1 LGIWGFG
8 DLGIWGFG
16 DLGEKETMPAGA
28 HHTPLMKRKKR
39 EKGKEGKEGKEGK
52 KGKKKKIRRENEL
65 DEYVDSNNQLRDQ
78 AIDRFCSAT
87 CKLAELHVASFF
99 PTSPT
104 SPTFPTF
111 PTSLTGKQTGIRKT
125 GKGRIV
131 WISSLA
137 FEAALNA
144 ARMPGAT
151 QADVQ
156 RRLGFKDI
164 SIEDCDVVLGSVYS
178 EAHWSLLV
186 LYLKHRSPEG
196 GRARA
201 FHYDSIYGLNT
212 NKARAIV
219 EMLSRAGIL
228 LPDVCIDNPPD
239 FPQQRDTYECGHVV
253 LMTVNSVATKYKRFA
268 HSPTAPL
275 TVIDYPDISEER
287 IERIRTNI
295 IKRVLG

>member
-1 LGIWGFG
+1 
-8 DLGIWGFG
+8 
-16 DLGEKETMPAGA
+16 MPAGA

-39 EKGKEGKEGKEGK
+39 EKGKE
-52 KGKKKKIRRENEL
+52 GKKKKIRRENEL

-104 SPTFPTF
+104 S
-111 PTSLTGKQTGIRKT
+111 LTGKQTGIRKT

-144 ARMPGAT
+144 SRMPGAT

-228 LPDVCIDNPPD
+228 LPDVCIDNPRD